1 MSDTPV
7 SVLIFTLN
15 EELNLPTCLD
25 SLHWCDDVV
34 VVDSFS
40 DDATLDVCRR
50 RGIRVVQNEFT
61 GFGDQ
66 RNFALQQVELKYEW
80 VLILDADERVPSKLA
95 EELRNLALNNASDI
109 GAYRLKRRF
118 HLWDRWL
125 RHSSLYPTWVV
136 RFVRRGKV
144 RYENRGHAET
154 QVVEGRT
161 GEIQSDLIDENLK
174 GIDAWF
180 ERQSNYA
187 RRDAEYELELEGTPF
202 DWKSIFSSNPMQRRS
217 SLKRVAA
224 RVPFRGLFYFLYC
237 YVYRMGF
244 LDGRDG
250 YVFCR
255 MKAVFHNMVASHKH
269 EIRKSSTGK
278 RVRKLDTST

>member
-25 SLHWCDDVV
+25 SLQWCDDVV

-118 HLWDRWL
+118 HLWGRWL

-154 QVVEGRT
+154 QVVEDRT

-187 RRDAEYELELEGTPF
+187 RRDAEYELEREGTPF

-269 EIRKSSTGK
+269 EIRRSSAGK
-278 RVRKLDTST
+278 RVRNLDTST